1 MRALL
6 LALLLAVPLSAQE
19 PDSIITETRTSVP
32 MPATAP
38 NPAPVVNLTVEQD
51 SIVAVMREMM
61 ADQAVREAFAQC
73 GCTGEGI
80 PERVYWGA
88 LAVATFGL
96 ILWSRKEVETVTI
109 HNSQTQD
116 QTTTVT
122 TRRGKWRKKPH
133 GEEE

>member
-61 ADQAVREAFAQC
+61 AAR
-73 GCTGEGI
+73 
-80 PERVYWGA
+80 
-88 LAVATFGL
+88 
-96 ILWSRKEVETVTI
+96 
-109 HNSQTQD
+109 
-116 QTTTVT
+116 
-122 TRRGKWRKKPH
+122 
-133 GEEE
+133 